1 MELRDPWVQG
11 EWFIHY
17 TMGAPHFLGQIWYYN
32 YYILSERLKTF
43 DVFSE
48 QKKKALTDSSS
59 AILTLLDYLMTIVDD
74 LEKESD
80 LNKETLFKEFMKV
93 VFTPW

>member
-1 MELRDPWVQG
+1 M
-11 EWFIHY
+11 F
-17 TMGAPHFLGQIWYYN
+17 A
-32 YYILSERLKTF
+32 
-43 DVFSE
+43 E

-93 VFTPW
+93 ELMCGSRGEGGGHGVRTPLKNHKNIGFLCNTGPGPLKNHKAA

>member
-1 MELRDPWVQG
+1 
-11 EWFIHY
+11 
-17 TMGAPHFLGQIWYYN
+17 MGRKESKQNFLGQIWYY
-32 YYILSERLKTF
+32 ILSEHLKTF

-93 VFTPW
+93 ELMCRSRGGGGGTWGQDPP

>member
-1 MELRDPWVQG
+1 M
-11 EWFIHY
+11 
-17 TMGAPHFLGQIWYYN
+17 
-32 YYILSERLKTF
+32 
-43 DVFSE
+43 FSE

-93 VFTPW
+93 ELMCGSIGGGGDRGS